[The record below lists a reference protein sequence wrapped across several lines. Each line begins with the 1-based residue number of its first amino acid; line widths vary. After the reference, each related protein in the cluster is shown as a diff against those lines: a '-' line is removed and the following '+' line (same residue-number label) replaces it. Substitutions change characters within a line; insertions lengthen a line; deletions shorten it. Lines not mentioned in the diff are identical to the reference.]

1 MTYANMPLIIPIL
14 ATGYLLA
21 IYLLLML
28 ARRFGIWQRPERSR
42 ANRSSNP

>member
-1 MTYANMPLIIPIL
+1 MNYLNASLVIPAL

-28 ARRFGIWQRPERSR
+28 VQRSHPFQGH
-42 ANRSSNP
+42 